1 MKRFNDKQPR
11 KKSIIYR
18 EIANR
23 FIELAE
29 YEEWK
34 ERQHETSHFPN
45 SQPIGI
51 QSPNTSPA
59 LFAETPDTAIPA
71 RCLKEL
77 LCQPW
82 FDKVCSDPKRY
93 DQDWRQ
99 QWIDALMASQSGSW
113 IASDWAVAGRRL
125 KVKCMVVGRLCDSG
139 VLAGNYS
146 LVARHMGIERQDP
159 ATLAKY
165 MGLKKN
171 SR

>member
-11 KKSIIYR
+11 KKSLIYR

-34 ERQHETSHFPN
+34 ERQQARHDQAGFHAPTAFGIPVETSHFPN

-59 LFAETPDTAIPA
+59 LFAETPDTAAPA

-82 FDKVCSDPKRY
+82 FDKVSSDPKRY
-93 DQDWRQ
+93 DQDWRR
-99 QWIDALMASQSGSW
+99 QWIDAWMASIGGNWTRMSVSRVSGMRMPYPPPCS
-113 IASDWAVAGRRL
+113 SF
-125 KVKCMVVGRLCDSG
+125 S
-139 VLAGNYS
+139 
-146 LVARHMGIERQDP
+146 
-159 ATLAKY
+159 
-165 MGLKKN
+165 
-171 SR
+171 